1 MVSQISFMANTS
13 FDISGDQFMH
23 IKKMVDRGFAIRMD
37 KNDFTEEQLLHNIN
51 ELLHNDT
58 YTHRA
63 KQVAKIVNDKVL
75 SSEEILLFYIGYI
88 ARHGG
93 VEHLISDAANQLN
106 VFQYLS
112 LDVLLFVLTIFGLV
126 LGSMYLAVKRI
137 FCSFSKAKHKKD

>member
-1 MVSQISFMANTS
+1 
-13 FDISGDQFMH
+13 MH
-23 IKKMVDRGFAIRMD
+23 INKMVDRGFAIRMD

-58 YTHRA
+58 YTQRVE
-63 KQVAKIVNDKVL
+63 QVAKIVTDKVL
-75 SSEEILLFYIGYI
+75 SSEDILLFYIGYI

-112 LDVLLFVLTIFGLV
+112 LDVLMFIMTIWGFTFGLMC
-126 LGSMYLAVKRI
+126 LIIKSI
-137 FCSFSKAKHKKD
+137 FCSSNKAKYKKD